1 MSDSVSMMP
10 EHPPVTDWVND
21 FDHTDPRWTENPF
34 PIWDELRSE
43 CPVVHTK
50 RFLGCYLPT
59 TYQAVKEIAYD
70 TEHFSSRRVI
80 VRDVRPEVTRNAA
93 PPITSDPPEH
103 KPAKQ
108 LLLPPFTPDAMKKLE
123 PRVRAICNEL
133 IDEFIADGQCDA
145 AARYTKHVPVRAIA
159 HMLGI
164 PEKDGDLFV
173 KWIHQILEL
182 SIKDESMLMQAV
194 QEMTALFRRPY
205 RVSQDA
211 SDRRSDLDADEGEG
225 QGRQPLEDSQVLGS
239 LRLLLIAGIDTT
251 WSAIGSSLWHLANTP
266 ADRDRLIAEPE
277 LMPSAIEEFLRA
289 YSPVTMA
296 REVMKETTI
305 SGCPVKPGNMVL
317 LSFPAANRDPA
328 MFPECRQGR
337 DRPQGKP
344 PRRVRPRHSPLRRLQ
359 PCAHGDDGGDRG
371 MAEADSRFQARSGRQ
386 GHLVGRHG
394 ARTAP
399 ASGAVRQEG
408 IIARRRRH
416 SIPASTS
423 LRPRSRMAVY
433 AGACRQRLSCRQARR
448 LYGGRKET
456 SAGRREWQGY
466 P

>member
-1 MSDSVSMMP
+1 MSDTTNFLP

-21 FDHTDPRWTENPF
+21 FDHTDPRWTEDPF
-34 PIWDELRSE
+34 PIWEELRAE

-50 RFLGCYLPT
+50 RFLGVYLPT

-80 VRDVRPEVTRNAA
+80 VRDVRPEEITRNAA
-93 PPITSDPPEH
+93 PPITSDPPDH

-133 IDEFIADGQCDA
+133 IDEFIADGKCDA

-164 PEKDGDLFV
+164 PEKDGELFI

-182 SIKDESMLMQAV
+182 SIKDESQLMQAV
-194 QEMTALFRRPY
+194 KEMSAYFADHIEQRKKHPT
-205 RVSQDA
+205 D
-211 SDRRSDLDADEGEG
+211 DLISTLMKARGKDG
-225 QGRQPLEDSQVLGS
+225 QPLDDSHVLGS

-251 WSAIGSSLWHLANTP
+251 WSGIGSSLWHLAKTP

-277 LMPSAIEEFLRA
+277 LMPTAIEEFLRA

-328 MFPECRQGR
+328 VFP
-337 DRPQGKP
+337 D
-344 PRRVRPRHSPLRRLQ
+344 
-359 PCAHGDDGGDRG
+359 
-371 MAEADSRFQARSGRQ
+371 ADKV
-386 GHLVGRHG
+386 L
-394 ARTAP
+394 
-399 ASGAVRQEG
+399 
-408 IIARRRRH
+408 ID
-416 SIPASTS
+416 
-423 LRPRSRMAVY
+423 
-433 AGACRQRLSCRQARR
+433 
-448 LYGGRKET
+448 RKENRHAAFGLGIHRCVGSNLARMEMT
-456 SAGRREWQGY
+456 VAVEEFLKRIPEFQLAGKVTWS
-466 P
+466 